1 MGFTFA
7 IRIDRPREVIMKNV
21 LALQKLTST
30 TEFNY
35 GDAKSA
41 SSKGC
46 GNPSY
51 LSLLL
56 C

>member
-1 MGFTFA
+1 
-7 IRIDRPREVIMKNV
+7 MKNV
-21 LALQKLTST
+21 LALQKLAPT
-30 TEFNY
+30 TDLDF
-35 GDAKSA
+35 GGGKSA
-41 SSKGC
+41 ASKGC